1 MSKEAYYFSHDAN
14 ARNDPKILAM
24 RSEYGIKGYG
34 MYWVIIEMLREQ
46 ENFKLPL
53 KKYIWSAIA
62 MQTDANAMQNN
73 AKDYAKKFVESCIN
87 DFDLFEADEDFF
99 WSNSLIKRMD
109 QKNKISE
116 KRRAAA
122 KARWDKPSNINDS
135 GDSGENEE
143 MQNDANAMQ
152 NNANAMQVDAIKGK
166 EIKIK
171 EKENIN
177 TTQKDVVQKFSISDM
192 ENAKYL
198 FGLMQQNNP
207 GAKQPDFD
215 KWADTFRLMR
225 ERDERTDEQIKYLIS
240 WSQQDEFWHTNI
252 LSPAT
257 LRKQWDKLVLKAK
270 KDHQATQQLQT
281 VNGPVDLGRLEAI
294 LEDE

>member
-24 RSEYGIKGYG
+24 RSDYGIEGYG

-46 ENFKLPL
+46 EGFKLPL

-62 MQTDANAMQNN
+62 MQVDANALQID
-73 AKDYAKKFVESCIN
+73 AREYAKKFVESCIN
-87 DFDLFEADEDFF
+87 DFDLFEADGEFF

-122 KARWDKPSNINDS
+122 KARWEKPSNSNGSSDS
-135 GDSGENEE
+135 NEEEE

-152 NNANAMQVDAIKGK
+152 MDANAMQVDAIKGK
-166 EIKIK
+166 EKK
-171 EKENIN
+171 RNKNNNIN
-177 TTQKDVVQKFSISDM
+177 NNVQKFSISDM

-198 FGLMQQNNP
+198 FELMQQNNP

-240 WSQQDEFWHTNI
+240 WSQQDEFWHMNI
-252 LSPAT
+252 LSPDK

-270 KDHQATQQLQT
+270 ADHQAAKQLQT
-281 VNGPVDLGRLEAI
+281 ANGPIDMGRLEAM
-294 LEDE
+294 LEDEQA